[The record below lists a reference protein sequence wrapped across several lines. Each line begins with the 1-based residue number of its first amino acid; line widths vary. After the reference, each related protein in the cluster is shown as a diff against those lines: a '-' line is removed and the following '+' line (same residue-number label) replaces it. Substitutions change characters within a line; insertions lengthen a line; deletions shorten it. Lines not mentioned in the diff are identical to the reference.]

1 MGQQESSYRKLDGV
15 ARRRTRVKPAQGSNN
30 NNNNNNNSDADNG
43 DTTSVDKSSVD
54 NRPHVDSKSF
64 SLLPSLSWR
73 RTALG
78 AAGDTAAWPG
88 WYHGWCNRAQ
98 VHTQS
103 LLYLYRESF

>member
-15 ARRRTRVKPAQGSNN
+15 ARRRTRVNSNN
-30 NNNNNNNSDADNG
+30 SSSDADNS
-43 DTTSVDKSSVD
+43 DTTSVDKSSVES
-54 NRPHVDSKSF
+54 RPHVDSKSF
-64 SLLPSLSWR
+64 SLLPSLNWR

>member
-15 ARRRTRVKPAQGSNN
+15 ARRRTRLKPAQGGNNN

-43 DTTSVDKSSVD
+43 DMTSVDMTSVDKS
-54 NRPHVDSKSF
+54 NGDSKSF
-64 SLLPSLSWR
+64 SLLPSLNWR

-78 AAGDTAAWPG
+78 AAGDTAGWPG

-103 LLYLYRESF
+103 LI

>member
-15 ARRRTRVKPAQGSNN
+15 ARRRTRLNN
-30 NNNNNNNSDADNG
+30 NNNNSSDADNG

-64 SLLPSLSWR
+64 SLLPSLNWR

-78 AAGDTAAWPG
+78 AAGDTAGWPG

-98 VHTQS
+98 VHN
-103 LLYLYRESF
+103 

>member
-15 ARRRTRVKPAQGSNN
+15 ARRRTRVKAAQEGNN
-30 NNNNNNNSDADNG
+30 NNTSDADNS
-43 DTTSVDKSSVD
+43 DTTNVDKPGVD
-54 NRPHVDSKSF
+54 SRLNVDSKSF
-64 SLLPSLSWR
+64 SLLPSLNWR

-98 VHTQS
+98 VHT
-103 LLYLYRESF
+103 

>member
-15 ARRRTRVKPAQGSNN
+15 ARRRTRLKPAQGG

-43 DTTSVDKSSVD
+43 DTTNVDKPSVDS
-54 NRPHVDSKSF
+54 RPHVDSKSF

-98 VHTQS
+98 VQS
-103 LLYLYRESF
+103 LESCY

>member
-15 ARRRTRVKPAQGSNN
+15 ARRRTRLNN
-30 NNNNNNNSDADNG
+30 NNNNSSDADNG
-43 DTTSVDKSSVD
+43 DTTNVDKS
-54 NRPHVDSKSF
+54 NGDSKTF
-64 SLLPSLSWR
+64 SLLPSLNWR

-103 LLYLYRESF
+103 F

>member
-15 ARRRTRVKPAQGSNN
+15 ARRRTRLKPAQGG
-30 NNNNNNNSDADNG
+30 NNNNNNSDADNG
-43 DTTSVDKSSVD
+43 DTTSVD

-98 VHTQS
+98 VQS
-103 LLYLYRESF
+103 LESR